1 KLCERFEGLKISISA
16 IHKHLVHKHN
26 ITLKKLE
33 KKIPAARNSD
43 RVIALRK
50 AIEQYKSD
58 ADMDFCK
65 ICVFIDE
72 AGFNLH

>member
-1 KLCERFEGLKISISA
+1 ISISA

-33 KKIPAARNSD
+33 KIPAARNSD

-50 AIEQYKSD
+50 AIVEQYKSD

-65 ICVFIDE
+65 NCVFINE
-72 AGFNLH
+72 TGFDL